1 MAREKRL
8 LMQLKRQHY
17 DAIMSGRKS
26 WEARPI
32 IDKRGHA
39 SIYAKLAVAG
49 RTVVLQSGAGTNDH
63 VQIAEVRHYAGEG
76 LASPVQRMVNDLG
89 ADLLPDAPDDTAKRV
104 QEYVELYGKGFDL
117 ERVGFVAMRFERPEA
132 EEQAKKRKQSPSVV
146 AQAVAAQRQRLA
158 NEDNAS
164 DAVVLERRALESGLA
179 SIALAMSMPVFERRT
194 DDLKELRAIKE
205 RRLQEL
211 RASDTKRDMMAR
223 TGACR
228 RAAEAL
234 ARELGFDAVLH

>member
-1 MAREKRL
+1 M
-8 LMQLKRQHY
+8 
-17 DAIMSGRKS
+17 
-26 WEARPI
+26 
-32 IDKRGHA
+32 
-39 SIYAKLAVAG
+39 
-49 RTVVLQSGAGTNDH
+49 VLQSGAGTNDH

-89 ADLLPDAPDDTAKRV
+89 ADLLPDVPDDTAKRV

-117 ERVGFVAMRFERPEA
+117 GRVGFVAMRFERPEA
-132 EEQAKKRKQSPSVV
+132 EEQAKKRKQSPSDV
-146 AQAVAAQRQRLA
+146 ARAVAAQRQRLA

-179 SIALAMSMPVFERRT
+179 SIAIAMSMPVFERRT

-211 RASDTKRDMMAR
+211 
-223 TGACR
+223 
-228 RAAEAL
+228 
-234 ARELGFDAVLH
+234 LH